1 MKRNRRRLL
10 HDLARKSLTAAATIA
25 VLAGG
30 AVPAHTMEPVTDAA
44 PVVIE
49 LYTSQG
55 CSSCPPADAYL
66 GELAQRRDVLAL
78 AFHVDYWNY
87 IGWADPFSS
96 PEATARQRAYARFL
110 NERAIYTPQM
120 VVDGAAHEVG
130 SNRAA
135 VAAAIKAAALQPKT
149 SLLLVNDDSGGY
161 RIVIGEAEDADASPD
176 EPAIVW
182 LVEYDQTHVTSV
194 KRGENTGKTLTE
206 YNIVRAFRPIGE
218 WDGSATEIALPPA
231 ETDAEACA
239 VIVQADPVGP
249 VYAAAAFALE

>member
-1 MKRNRRRLL
+1 MERNRRRLL
-10 HDLARKSLTAAATIA
+10 CDLVRVPLAAAATIA
-25 VLAGG
+25 ALAGAG
-30 AVPAHTMEPVTDAA
+30 LPARAMDPVTDAA

-135 VAAAIKAAALQPKT
+135 VAAAIKAAALQPKI
-149 SLLLVNDDSGGY
+149 SLALVNDDSGGY
-161 RIVIGEAEDADASPD
+161 RIVIGDGADTDASPS

-182 LVEYDQTHVTSV
+182 LVEYDRTHVTAV

-218 WDGSATEIALPPA
+218 WDGTATEIALPPA

-249 VYAAAAFALE
+249 VYAAAAFAME